1 MTEGAAKAP
10 ARKRASKAGP
20 ADPGTYA
27 KGKLRAGDILDA
39 AIKLLIDEGYHNLS
53 MRGVAQQA
61 GIRLGN
67 LQHYFPTKD
76 ALLQAMLD
84 RVIDSY
90 IDRFNSVRGTRD
102 DPEREFRAIINTV
115 IGDLNQR
122 RTTVFFTELWSLSN
136 HEPHVT
142 SAMDQMYERYR
153 HVLAEIIARLNPAL
167 SAQQT
172 RRLALFISASIEGH
186 TVFIGYRKPWIAETA
201 AITGIAIQSFL
212 WLIRHGEI
220 PDQDG

>member
-1 MTEGAAKAP
+1 VTETAGAASVKSR
-10 ARKRASKAGP
+10 ARRAVATD
-20 ADPGTYA
+20 AGTYA

-39 AIKLLIDEGYHNLS
+39 AIKLMIDEGYHNLS
-53 MRGVAQQA
+53 MRGVAQHA

-67 LQHYFPTKD
+67 LQHYFPTKN

-90 IDRFNSVRGTRD
+90 IDRFNSVRGAHD
-102 DPEREFRAIINTV
+102 DPEREFRAIVSTV
-115 IGDLNQR
+115 IGDLNKR

-136 HEPHVT
+136 HERAVT

-153 HVLAEIIARLNPAL
+153 HILADIIVRLNPAL
-167 SAQQT
+167 SAQQI

-186 TVFIGYRKPWIAETA
+186 TVFIGYRKPWIADTA
-201 AITGIAIQSFL
+201 AISEMAIQSFL
-212 WLIRHGEI
+212 WLIRHGDV
-220 PDQDG
+220 PDHDG